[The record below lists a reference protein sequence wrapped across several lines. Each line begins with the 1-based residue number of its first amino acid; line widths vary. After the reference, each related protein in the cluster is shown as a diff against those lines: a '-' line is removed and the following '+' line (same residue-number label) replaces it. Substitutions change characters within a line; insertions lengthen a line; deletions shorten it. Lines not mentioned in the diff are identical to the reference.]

1 MFEEIERLT
10 RALCAEHGTSG
21 CEGDVFK
28 VAKKELGFCKEVCE
42 NELGGVV
49 GIFGDL
55 SSKRRILL
63 DAHIDQIGMIVTDID
78 ENGFLHVTNVGG
90 VDRRTLPGSPVT
102 VFGTETVTGIG
113 CTLPPHLAKGDDK
126 IKPVAE
132 QCIDLGLPK
141 EEVEKLVAVG
151 DRAAL
156 TRPLKKLMG
165 NRITGTALDDR
176 AGCACVIRA
185 AQLANEQ
192 NPDCCVGAVL
202 HKGGGRRAGRAG
214 LCVCT

>member
-78 ENGFLHVTNVGG
+78 ENGSACDECGRCG
-90 VDRRTLPGSPVT
+90 
-102 VFGTETVTGIG
+102 
-113 CTLPPHLAKGDDK
+113 PPHAAGQ
-126 IKPVAE
+126 PRYRVRH
-132 QCIDLGLPK
+132 
-141 EEVEKLVAVG
+141 G
-151 DRAAL
+151 DRHGHRLHAA
-156 TRPLKKLMG
+156 
-165 NRITGTALDDR
+165 
-176 AGCACVIRA
+176 A
-185 AQLANEQ
+185 A
-192 NPDCCVGAVL
+192 PC
-202 HKGGGRRAGRAG
+202 KGR
-214 LCVCT
+214 

>member
-90 VDRRTLPGSPVT
+90 VDRRTLRAALLPCSAP
-102 VFGTETVTGIG
+102 ETVTASG
-113 CTLPPHLAKGDDK
+113 CHAAAAPCKGR
-126 IKPVAE
+126 
-132 QCIDLGLPK
+132 G
-141 EEVEKLVAVG
+141 
-151 DRAAL
+151 
-156 TRPLKKLMG
+156 
-165 NRITGTALDDR
+165 
-176 AGCACVIRA
+176 
-185 AQLANEQ
+185 
-192 NPDCCVGAVL
+192 
-202 HKGGGRRAGRAG
+202 
-214 LCVCT
+214 

>member
-63 DAHIDQIGMIVTDID
+63 DAHKI
-78 ENGFLHVTNVGG
+78 H
-90 VDRRTLPGSPVT
+90 RTSCRWT
-102 VFGTETVTGIG
+102 EWTGTR
-113 CTLPPHLAKGDDK
+113 K
-126 IKPVAE
+126 
-132 QCIDLGLPK
+132 
-141 EEVEKLVAVG
+141 
-151 DRAAL
+151 
-156 TRPLKKLMG
+156 TRPP
-165 NRITGTALDDR
+165 
-176 AGCACVIRA
+176 
-185 AQLANEQ
+185 AQS
-192 NPDCCVGAVL
+192 
-202 HKGGGRRAGRAG
+202 R
-214 LCVCT
+214 

>member
-28 VAKKELGFCKEVCE
+28 VAKKELGFCKKVCE

-78 ENGFLHVTNVGG
+78 ENGFL
-90 VDRRTLPGSPVT
+90 
-102 VFGTETVTGIG
+102 
-113 CTLPPHLAKGDDK
+113 
-126 IKPVAE
+126 
-132 QCIDLGLPK
+132 QCD
-141 EEVEKLVAVG
+141 EVWAVWTAARC
-151 DRAAL
+151 RAAL
-156 TRPLKKLMG
+156 YRVRHG
-165 NRITGTALDDR
+165 DR
-176 AGCACVIRA
+176 HGHRLHA
-185 AQLANEQ
+185 AAA
-192 NPDCCVGAVL
+192 PC
-202 HKGGGRRAGRAG
+202 KGRG
-214 LCVCT
+214 

>member
-1 MFEEIERLT
+1 MGGCGPPHAAGQPRYPCSARRPS
-10 RALCAEHGTSG
+10 RA
-21 CEGDVFK
+21 
-28 VAKKELGFCKEVCE
+28 
-42 NELGGVV
+42 
-49 GIFGDL
+49 
-55 SSKRRILL
+55 
-63 DAHIDQIGMIVTDID
+63 
-78 ENGFLHVTNVGG
+78 
-90 VDRRTLPGSPVT
+90 
-102 VFGTETVTGIG
+102 IG

-192 NPDCCVGAVL
+192 NPDCCVMVL
-202 HKGGGRRAGRAG
+202 CSTKEEVGGAGRAG

>member
-28 VAKKELGFCKEVCE
+28 VAKKELGFCKEVRE

-78 ENGFLHVTNVGG
+78 ENGF
-90 VDRRTLPGSPVT
+90 R
-102 VFGTETVTGIG
+102 
-113 CTLPPHLAKGDDK
+113 
-126 IKPVAE
+126 
-132 QCIDLGLPK
+132 
-141 EEVEKLVAVG
+141 
-151 DRAAL
+151 
-156 TRPLKKLMG
+156 M
-165 NRITGTALDDR
+165 
-176 AGCACVIRA
+176 
-185 AQLANEQ
+185 
-192 NPDCCVGAVL
+192 
-202 HKGGGRRAGRAG
+202 
-214 LCVCT
+214 